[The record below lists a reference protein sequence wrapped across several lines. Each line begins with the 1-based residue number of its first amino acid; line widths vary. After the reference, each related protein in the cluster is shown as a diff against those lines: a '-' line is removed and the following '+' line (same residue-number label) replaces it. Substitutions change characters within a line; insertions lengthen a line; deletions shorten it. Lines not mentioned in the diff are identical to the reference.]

1 MADSVKDLVVRL
13 SFEHGDTKS
22 QITAIKNEIKLLD
35 SGFAAAAAQAG
46 GFSDKLNQS
55 GSKADL
61 LRQKIALQEQAIA
74 KYGQAIEQAN
84 QKIKS
89 AQERQTSYAAK
100 IEATKQKNTELVAA
114 IKQQQQAL
122 NQAAAAGK
130 EGTDEYAEMEAA
142 LKALKDELAQNK
154 ENITQWEQG
163 IKRADTTIANADKNI
178 QKLTTAQNESKT
190 AMANMQSELTKLN
203 SKVEQHKQ
211 KLQDASKSLESYSEK
226 ATKAG
231 EAQQKIG
238 KTLSTVSAGIVT
250 AGVAAA
256 GAAISWEDSFAGVQK
271 TVSGTEEQL
280 SEIETSLMD
289 MSQVKPVDS
298 STLADIAA
306 NAGQL
311 GIATENVV
319 AFTDVMSDL
328 TATTNMTAE
337 EGASAFAK
345 FANVTGMSQDNFD
358 RLAST
363 VVELGNNMATTE
375 SDITAMATNLAS
387 AGSQAGMSEAEIMG
401 IAAALSSLGL
411 EAQAGGT
418 AFSKLFINMQV
429 AAETGSESLKDYAEV
444 AGMTANEF
452 ATMFSQDAAG
462 AVTAFIQG
470 LSSGSESAI
479 VMLDEMG
486 ISETRFRDALLRSAN
501 ASELFTS
508 AIDMA
513 NSAWSENTALA
524 NEAQT
529 KYNTTAS
536 KLTMVGNKA
545 KAAAVSFGS
554 ALLPIIQDGIDWVSQ
569 LIEKFTSLDE
579 GTQKQILT
587 FAAYA
592 AAIGP
597 AISVIGKLNSTVGSV
612 TGVLGKL
619 TSAAASAGGGLSG
632 LMSAVGGLLGPAG
645 IAALVAAAG
654 VAIYKFADWASG
666 AKAAREATEEMMET
680 AEEWQ
685 QTQATTMYDTGTSDA
700 LARFGMDKDS
710 FTKAGAQG
718 GSWFDSLVATWTDG
732 KKETSETVKSFV
744 DSFTEDSDS
753 VRSAIEQRG
762 QLLGDLGT
770 LSPETQAQMDA
781 DLKQLD
787 DWDKEIEALLKKKQ
801 NGTLTE
807 DDQARLSEVIK
818 LRAELQLEYSGT
830 TGEGYEGVIQGLQS
844 EISRTLASGG
854 EVSMDVYGDALNA
867 LAEGRTA
874 YNEALD
880 ESYDTQYAEVMAI
893 EDEAQRTEAL
903 AALNEQYNQQ
913 RLEGEREYQE
923 AVKQVAAETLKT
935 GLESGGFQE
944 QIDLIDQISAAMSS
958 GDTVKLA
965 ELTEGLDEG
974 TLTSLLSVVTQLQS
988 AGTTDSEF
996 AEMGIDAA
1004 DLLSKIQQIRDLAG
1018 EMGESGEGL
1027 ATMFGE
1033 ALPEEVQRIM
1043 VGLDMTQAEED
1054 WKNFAE
1060 GKDTFETKGSITLNP
1075 LDQAA
1080 VDAWEAANKDVE
1092 VQGPAAR
1099 IGVGLGANWQTSV
1112 QTALNNGMLQIST
1125 GDGVDI
1131 PVTPEAVAQITD
1143 KDLVVL
1149 GEDGT
1154 VHVII
1159 TPEVGT
1165 VATVEQVTAEMNK
1178 NPLEGTVI
1186 SFLGTSSQ
1194 DKVNQI
1200 MNLTGALTEYN
1211 SQIEQ
1216 LEGSGKAFDEN
1227 GNSLDELTTFANST
1241 SGELTEA
1248 LTGLDEIDLTNI
1260 ANQVANL
1267 MAALSSGELDEETT
1281 KGYTDQL
1288 QQLLG
1293 LVSSA
1298 DQYLGTGNMVSAGI
1312 AEGMK
1317 QYGWD
1322 GDASTLA
1329 GSIQTAIDSALGVA
1343 SPATSMIPTG
1353 QYVSAGIAQGMSQYS
1368 FASVAGTLAGNLAG
1382 AFDGLKDDG
1391 EDIGENF
1398 GKGLQSGLESE
1409 MKTLLSKAKEYAD
1422 KISQTIRDAW
1432 KIHSPSKVAEN
1443 LTTMFGRGLEEGM
1456 NDWPTVSE
1464 ALLNSDIRRV
1474 YGAYA
1479 TAGASV
1485 DNSTATYNQQRSL
1498 AVTVDGMTVRS
1509 DQDVQQIARELNA
1522 LDRRYLRGRGKW

>member
-55 GSKADL
+55 GAKADL
-61 LRQKIALQEQAIA
+61 LKQKIALQEQAIA

-84 QKIKS
+84 QKIKA
-89 AQERQTSYAAK
+89 AQDRQTSYAAK
-100 IEATKQKNTELVAA
+100 IEAAKAKNTELTAA

-122 NQAAAAGK
+122 SQAAASGK
-130 EGTDEYAEMEAA
+130 EGTEEYAEMEAE
-142 LKALKDELAQNK
+142 LQRLKDELTKNNEQIK
-154 ENITQWEQG
+154 QWEQG

-178 QKLTTAQNESKT
+178 QKMTTAQNESKT
-190 AMANMQSELTKLN
+190 AMANMQGELDKLN

-211 KLQDASKSLESYSEK
+211 KLESAAKSLEAYSEK
-226 ATKAG
+226 TTKTG
-231 EAQQKIG
+231 EAQQKVG
-238 KTLSTVSAGIVT
+238 KTLTKVSAGIVS

-280 SEIETSLMD
+280 AEIETSLVD

-298 STLADIAA
+298 STLAEIAA

-319 AFTDVMSDL
+319 GFTEVMADL
-328 TATTNMTAE
+328 TATTNLTAE
-337 EGASAFAK
+337 DGASAFAK
-345 FANVTGMSQDNFD
+345 FANITGMSQTNFSN
-358 RLAST
+358 LAST

-375 SDITAMATNLAS
+375 SDIVAMATNLAS
-387 AGSQAGMSEAEIMG
+387 AGSQVGMTESEIMG
-401 IAAALSSLGL
+401 MAAALSSLGL

-418 AFSKLFINMQV
+418 AFSKLFVNMQV

-444 AGMTANEF
+444 AGMTADEF

-462 AVTAFIQG
+462 AVTQFIQG

-501 ASELFTS
+501 ASELFS
-508 AIDMA
+508 SSIDMA

-545 KAAAVSFGS
+545 KAAAASFGS
-554 ALLPIIQDGIDWVSQ
+554 ALLPVIQDGIDWISK
-569 LIEKFTSLDE
+569 IIDKFNALDE

-592 AAIGP
+592 AAVGP

-612 TGVLGKL
+612 TGVMGKL
-619 TSAAASAGGGLSG
+619 TSAAAGAGGGLSS
-632 LMSAVGGLLGPAG
+632 LLSAVGGLLGPVG
-645 IAALVAAAG
+645 IAALAAAAG

-666 AKAAREATEEMMET
+666 AKAAREATEQLQET
-680 AEEWQ
+680 AEEWASS
-685 QTQATTMYDTGTSDA
+685 QATTMYDTGTSDP
-700 LARFGMDKDS
+700 LARFGMDKES
-710 FTKAGAQG
+710 FTKAGARG
-718 GSWFDSLVATWTDG
+718 GSWIDSLVAEWTDG
-732 KKETSETVKSFV
+732 KKETSETVQSFV
-744 DSFTEDSDS
+744 DSFAEDSDK
-753 VRSAIEQRG
+753 VRDAIDQRS
-762 QLLGDLGT
+762 QLLGNLGT

-781 DLKQLD
+781 DLAQLD
-787 DWDKEIEALLKKKQ
+787 EWDKEIEQLLKKKQ
-801 NGTLTE
+801 NGKLTE
-807 DDQARLSEVIK
+807 DDQARLDEVVK

-830 TGEGYEGVIQGLQS
+830 TGNGYEGIIQGLQS

-854 EVSMDVYGDALNA
+854 EVGMDVYGDALNA
-867 LAEGRTA
+867 LAEGRQA

-880 ESYDTQYAEVMAI
+880 QSYDTQYAEVMAI

-923 AVKQVAAETLKT
+923 AVKQVATETMKT

-944 QIDLIDQISAAMSS
+944 QIDLIDQISAALAS
-958 GDTVKLA
+958 GDTVSVA
-965 ELTEGLDEG
+965 NLTEGLDEG
-974 TLTSLLSVVTQLQS
+974 TLTSLLSVVEQLKS
-988 AGTTDSEF
+988 SGTTDSEF
-996 AEMGIDAA
+996 AQMGVDAD
-1004 DLLSKIQQIRDLAG
+1004 DLLSKIQQIRDLA
-1018 EMGESGEGL
+1018 SGTEGMEGL
-1027 ATMFGE
+1027 ASMFGE
-1033 ALPEEVQRIM
+1033 ALPEEVQRVM

-1054 WKNFAE
+1054 WAAFAE

-1075 LDQAA
+1075 LDETTIAK
-1080 VDAWEAANKDVE
+1080 WEAENSGIE
-1092 VQGPAAR
+1092 VTGPAAKMS
-1099 IGVGLGANWQTSV
+1099 VGLGANWKTDL
-1112 QTALNNGMLQIST
+1112 QTALDNGMLELY
-1125 GDGVDI
+1125 GADGKKI
-1131 PVTPEAVAQITD
+1131 E
-1143 KDLVVL
+1143 
-1149 GEDGT
+1149 
-1154 VHVII
+1154 I
-1159 TPEVGT
+1159 TPEVLEQIDDDDLVMNCEDGKVRVVIVPEVGT
-1165 VATVEQVTAEMNK
+1165 SEAVDLSTANMESNA
-1178 NPLEGTVI
+1178 LEGTVV
-1186 SFLGTSSQ
+1186 SFMGESTQ
-1194 DKVNQI
+1194 DSVNKINNMTQALAEQQAQI
-1200 MNLTGALTEYN
+1200 DALNASGEVYTETGVSMNELQTNQDASVVALT
-1211 SQIEQ
+1211 Q
-1216 LEGSGKAFDEN
+1216 
-1227 GNSLDELTTFANST
+1227 SLQSL
-1241 SGELTEA
+1241 SGE
-1248 LTGLDEIDLTNI
+1248 DLTNI
-1260 ANQVANL
+1260 GTQIATI
-1267 MAALSSGELDEETT
+1267 MAALSSGTLDAETT
-1281 KGYTDQL
+1281 AQYTEQL

-1293 LVSSA
+1293 VIGAA

-1312 AEGMK
+1312 AEGMN
-1317 QYGWD
+1317 QYGWE

-1329 GSIQTAIDSALGVA
+1329 GSIQGAINGALGVA
-1343 SPATSMIPTG
+1343 SPATSMVPTG
-1353 QYVSAGIAQGMSQYS
+1353 QYVSAGIAQGMSQYG
-1368 FASVAGTLAGNLAG
+1368 FASVAGTIASNLTS
-1382 AFDGLKDDG
+1382 AFSSLEDDG
-1391 EDIGENF
+1391 DGIGKNF

-1409 MKTLLSKAKEYAD
+1409 MKKLVSKAKTYA
-1422 KISQTIRDAW
+1422 KQISQTIKDAW
-1432 KIHSPSKVAEN
+1432 QIHSPSKVAEG

-1479 TAGASV
+1479 AAGASV